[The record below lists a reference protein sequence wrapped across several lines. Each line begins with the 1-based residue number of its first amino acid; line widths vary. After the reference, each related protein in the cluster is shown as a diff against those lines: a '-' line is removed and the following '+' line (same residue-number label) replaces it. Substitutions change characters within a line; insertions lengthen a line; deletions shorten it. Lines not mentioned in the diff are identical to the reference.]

1 MFELKDALGEQ
12 LFETISITLVCD
24 DCMKTDHPE
33 LCTHKLAEARNA
45 TNLHPNPFSDLTPY
59 SALQMPRWLSS
70 AKMEVVK
77 SLLSED
83 PAMLLRESVRAPHP
97 YQLRAPC

>member
-1 MFELKDALGEQ
+1 
-12 LFETISITLVCD
+12 
-24 DCMKTDHPE
+24 MKTGMEAPPTPPPTSTNASFIHSQSLARVAVFTDHPE

-45 TNLHPNPFSDLTPY
+45 PNLHPNPFSGLTPY

-77 SLLSED
+77 
-83 PAMLLRESVRAPHP
+83 
-97 YQLRAPC
+97 